1 MLEGLRRPIL
11 KKVILLEVTN
21 RQAHTTDS
29 NIWKLDALWW
39 WIHNHLSMSCNTLA
53 VSSYVEILS
62 ELFLRIQ
69 QHPSELEEKFDFI
82 RKYCSLVAR
91 LFMVLCANMTLYG
104 TLSLLLLDKNVCQ
117 TILSTIFFQQPTLRL
132 HCFLVH
138 LMRRK

>member
-1 MLEGLRRPIL
+1 
-11 KKVILLEVTN
+11 
-21 RQAHTTDS
+21 
-29 NIWKLDALWW
+29 
-39 WIHNHLSMSCNTLA
+39 MSCNTL
-53 VSSYVEILS
+53 VLSSYVEILS
-62 ELFLRIQ
+62 ELNFLRIQ
-69 QHPSELEEKFDFI
+69 KHPSELEEKFDFI

-138 LMRRK
+138 LMSGNIEDPSKILKSNILLLHGEQNVKQPLR